1 MATLK
6 LGSAVPSK
14 IQVGNEVVKEVWLG
28 SVKLWPVV
36 SGGVVA
42 LENYSVVTS
51 SPGGGSVTFSMF
63 PDGTTGGDT
72 QGWFSP
78 RPTPNV
84 GAGKWVV
91 LTDLGGGLTM
101 SGSALGARLELNTQR
116 QWVGTSVGFLILRL
130 RNFRVEIWDAAV
142 GGTLLAT
149 GSLELEV
156 DGSP

>member
-6 LGSAVPSK
+6 LGSATPSK

-28 SVKLWPVV
+28 PVKLWPAV
-36 SGGVVA
+36 SGGVVV
-42 LENYSVVTS
+42 LENYSVVIS
-51 SPGGGSVTFSMF
+51 SPGGGSVTFSML
-63 PDGTTGGDT
+63 PDGTTSGDT

-101 SGSALGARLELNTQR
+101 SGSALGTRLELNAQR
-116 QWVGTSVGFLILRL
+116 QWVGTNVGSTPRL